1 MKVTD
6 KYIDENKDRFLEE
19 LFELIRIPS
28 ISSES
33 AHKQDMIRCA
43 ECWRDNLLK
52 AGADKAEVM
61 PTEGNPIVY
70 GEKIIDP
77 KLPTVL
83 VYGHYDVMP
92 VDPIDLWHT
101 DPFEPVVKDG
111 KIWARG
117 ADDDKGQSFMHAKAF
132 ETMVKTNTLPCNV
145 KFMLEGEEEIGSG
158 SLSKWVVDYKDLVKA
173 DIILVSDTSM
183 IGPDVPSITT
193 GLRGLA
199 YWEIEVTGP
208 NADLH
213 SGLFGGSVA
222 NPLNTLC
229 EMIAKCMDENNH
241 ITIPH
246 FYDDVI
252 ECSARERELLNMAP
266 YNEENYKN
274 SLGVKALRGEKG
286 YTKIER
292 VGIRPTFDL
301 CGMWGGY
308 TGEGAKTVLPSK
320 AYAKLSC
327 RLVPDQ
333 NNEKIAVLVKDYLEK
348 NAPEYVTVKVT
359 PLHGGQAYGCP
370 VDLPAYKAAEA
381 AYMDTY
387 GKLPIPMRSGGSI
400 PIIARFEE
408 VLGIKSILMGF
419 GLGED
424 AIHSPNENYRLDHFY
439 KGIETIIAFYQHFV
453 EGGEIA

>member
-1 MKVTD
+1 MKQTD
-6 KYIDENKDRFLEE
+6 KYIKQNKDRFLEE
-19 LFELIRIPS
+19 LFELIHIPS
-28 ISSES
+28 ISSEA
-33 AHKQDMIRCA
+33 AHKPDMIRCA
-43 ECWRDNLLK
+43 ECWREHLLK

-61 PTEGNPIVY
+61 PTDGNPIVY

-77 KLPTVL
+77 KKPTVL

-92 VDPIDLWHT
+92 VDPIELWKT
-101 DPFEPVVKDG
+101 KPFEPVVKNG
-111 KIWARG
+111 RIWARG

-158 SLSKWVVDYKDLVKA
+158 SLAKWIVKYKNLVKA
-173 DIILVSDTSM
+173 DVILVSDTSM
-183 IGPDVPSITT
+183 IATDVPSITT
-193 GLRGLA
+193 GLRGLD

-208 NADLH
+208 QADLH

-229 EMIAKCMDENNH
+229 EMIAGCMDENNH

-252 ECSARERELLNMAP
+252 TCSRKERQLLNKAP
-266 YNEENYKN
+266 YDEKAYKE
-274 SLGVKALRGEKG
+274 SLKVKALRGEKG

-292 VGIRPTFDL
+292 VGIRPTLDL
-301 CGMWGGY
+301 CGIWGGY
-308 TGEGAKTVLPSK
+308 TGEGSKTVLPSK

-327 RLVPDQ
+327 RLVPNQDH
-333 NNEKIAVLVKDYLEK
+333 EKIAKLVKNYFEK
-348 NAPEYVTVKVT
+348 KAPKYVTVKVT

-370 VDLPAYKAAEA
+370 IDLPAYKAAEA
-381 AYMDTY
+381 AYMETY
-387 GKLPIPMRSGGSI
+387 GKQPIPMRSGGSI
-400 PIIARFEE
+400 PIISEFER

-439 KGIETIIAFYQHFV
+439 KGIETIIAFYQHF
-453 EGGEIA
+453 AK

>member
-1 MKVTD
+1 
-6 KYIDENKDRFLEE
+6 
-19 LFELIRIPS
+19 
-28 ISSES
+28 
-33 AHKQDMIRCA
+33 
-43 ECWRDNLLK
+43 
-52 AGADKAEVM
+52 
-61 PTEGNPIVY
+61 
-70 GEKIIDP
+70 
-77 KLPTVL
+77 
-83 VYGHYDVMP
+83 
-92 VDPIDLWHT
+92 
-101 DPFEPVVKDG
+101 
-111 KIWARG
+111 
-117 ADDDKGQSFMHAKAF
+117 
-132 ETMVKTNTLPCNV
+132 
-145 KFMLEGEEEIGSG
+145 MLEGEEEIGSG

-173 DIILVSDTSM
+173 DVILVSDTSM

-252 ECSARERELLNMAP
+252 ECSPRERELLNMAP

-274 SLGVKALRGEKG
+274 SLGVKALRGEEG

-333 NNEKIAVLVKDYLEK
+333 NNEKIAMLVKDYLEK
-348 NAPEYVTVKVT
+348 SAPDYVTVKVT

-439 KGIETIIAFYQHFV
+439 KGIETIIAFYQHFAK
-453 EGGEIA
+453 GGEIA

>member
-6 KYIDENKDRFLEE
+6 KYIKENKDRFLDE

-61 PTEGNPIVY
+61 PTDGNPIVY
-70 GEKIIDP
+70 GEKNIDP
-77 KLPTVL
+77 KKPTVL

-92 VDPIDLWHT
+92 VDPIELWHT
-101 DPFEPVVKDG
+101 DPFEPVIKDG

-132 ETMVKTNTLPCNV
+132 ETMVKTDTLPCNV

-158 SLSKWVVDYKDLVKA
+158 SLAKWIVKNKKLVKA

-229 EMIAKCMDENNH
+229 EMIAKCMDRNNH

-246 FYDDVI
+246 FYDDVVR
-252 ECSARERELLNMAP
+252 CSKHERELLNMAP
-266 YNEENYKN
+266 YDEKEYMK
-274 SLGVKALRGEKG
+274 SLGVKELRGERG

-292 VGIRPTFDL
+292 VGIRPTLDL

-308 TGEGAKTVLPSK
+308 TGEGSKTVLPSK

-327 RLVPDQ
+327 RLVPNQDH
-333 NNEKIAVLVKDYLEK
+333 EKIAKLVQKYFEK
-348 NAPEYVTVKVT
+348 KAPKYVTVKVT

-439 KGIETIIAFYQHFV
+439 KGIETIIAFYQHFAK
-453 EGGEIA
+453 GGEIA

>member
-1 MKVTD
+1 MQITNN
-6 KYIDENKDRFLEE
+6 YIEANKERFLEE
-19 LFELIRIPS
+19 LFGLIRIPS

-33 AHKQDMIRCA
+33 AHKPDMIRCA
-43 ECWRDNLLK
+43 EYWRDAILA

-70 GEKIIDP
+70 GEKIIHP
-77 KLPTVL
+77 KKPTVL

-92 VDPIDLWHT
+92 VDPIELWNT
-101 DPFEPVVKDG
+101 KPFEPVVKDG
-111 KIWARG
+111 RIWARG

-132 ETMVKTNTLPCNV
+132 ETMVKTGTLPCNV

-158 SLSKWVVDYKDLVKA
+158 SLAKWIVKYKNLVKA
-173 DIILVSDTSM
+173 DVILVSDTSM
-183 IGPDVPSITT
+183 IATDVPSITT

-213 SGLFGGSVA
+213 SGIFGGSVA

-229 EMIAKCMDENNH
+229 ELIAGCMDENNH

-246 FYDDVI
+246 FYDDVVT
-252 ECSARERELLNMAP
+252 CSRKERQLLNMAP
-266 YNEENYKN
+266 YDEKAYKE
-274 SLGVKALRGEKG
+274 SLNVKALRGEKG

-308 TGEGAKTVLPSK
+308 TGEGSKTVLPSK

-327 RLVPDQ
+327 RLVPNQDH
-333 NNEKIAVLVKDYLEK
+333 EKIAKLVKNYFEK
-348 NAPEYVTVKVT
+348 KAPKYVTVKVT

-370 VDLPAYKAAEA
+370 IDLPAYKAAEA

-387 GKLPIPMRSGGSI
+387 GKQPIPMRSGGSI
-400 PIIARFEE
+400 PIISEFER

-439 KGIETIIAFYQHFV
+439 KGIETIIAFYQHFAK
-453 EGGEIA
+453 GDSIA